1 MPDVTARIDLV
12 PFGFTPTESLI
23 YEVMLTEGPGTGYT
37 IARAAGLAR
46 ANVYAALGG
55 LVSKGA
61 ARMEEG
67 RPRRFRPEPPHTLLG
82 RLADRQGEA
91 LEQLGRSLES
101 LTAPETPTLVELSSP
116 RGAVQ
121 LMGHEIARATRRVAL
136 LAPPDGCLALAPH
149 LRRAQSAGVAL
160 QLASTGPVPIAGITV
175 ELVTTPDWPGDPVVM
190 VVDDQ
195 VAVIAARNGDR
206 MSGHF
211 GANPTFV
218 AAALKSLDALREG
231 R

>member
-1 MPDVTARIDLV
+1 MAGRIDLV

-46 ANVYAALGG
+46 ANVYAALEG

-67 RPRRFRPEPPHTLLG
+67 RPRRFRPEPPNTLLG

-91 LEQLGRSLES
+91 LDRLGRSLET
-101 LTAPETPTLVELSSP
+101 LAAPETPTLVELASA

-121 LMGHEIARATRRVAL
+121 LMGHEIARAATSVRL
-136 LAPPDGCLALAPH
+136 LAPPDGMLALGPH
-149 LRRAQSAGVAL
+149 LRRAQATGAAL
-160 QLASTGPVPIAGITV
+160 LLVSTGSVPLGGIAVEQVAIT
-175 ELVTTPDWPGDPVVM
+175 DWPGDPVVM
-190 VVDDQ
+190 IVDAT
-195 VAVIAARNGDR
+195 VAVVGARHGDK
-206 MSGHF
+206 MTGHF
-211 GANPTFV
+211 GSGAAFV
-218 AAALKSLDALREG
+218 AAAGKTFDALREG